1 MDKAERFF
9 QRWGTWAVFFGRM
22 VPLVRSFIS
31 IPAGMA
37 RMDLRLFTFY
47 TFLGSVIWATM
58 LAYAGYKL
66 GENWEDIKEFFGPLD
81 IVIAAVLVL
90 GGLWYVYSQI
100 KQSWEVRRPS
110 GPEA

>member
-1 MDKAERFF
+1 
-9 QRWGTWAVFFGRM
+9 VFFGRM

-37 RMDLRLFTFY
+37 RMDLWQFTVY
-47 TFLGSVIWATM
+47 TFLGSVVWATL

-66 GENWEDIKEFFGPLD
+66 GENWQDIRDFFGPLD
-81 IVIAAVLVL
+81 IVVAAVLGAAV
-90 GGLWYVYSQI
+90 LWYVYSQI
-100 KQSWEVRRPS
+100 KQSWEVRKPS